1 MFKYIF
7 FLILFTPVF
16 AQEPDK
22 PYTLTKLTEIAL
34 SNSPLIQA
42 KYLEWKS
49 FDGAIQQ
56 VQAWQNPSISSDF
69 GYKTLGTSTGY
80 GYSIGISQPFYFP
93 NKQRIRAEIQE
104 TFKADTKV
112 DLEEIKRF
120 VSRKVIFLSFAYNE
134 AAEHAAHLEEK
145 RERLKI
151 IHQYLGSRP
160 FVSPQKK
167 LEKIIVENKILLLEK
182 EILKIKNEKKTV
194 WEALNLYLGFEGPVA
209 INVKWFAR
217 GIELNLENL
226 KNGLKENSQ
235 MKAQENNLNR
245 KNLQKTL
252 ANQEKFP
259 DFSLS
264 AIYSE
269 EKAIQTERFIGG
281 GITFNLPLWNRNQG
295 TISQY
300 EAEISSIELNKSF
313 LEKKMTSEL
322 NTLFMDYENKRALIK
337 KYPVNLIEEIH
348 KQVAFADYEFR
359 KGRIEILTYLE
370 FEQSDSDIHNV
381 IFESQLGYVE
391 SYLNL
396 LAITGSQDFQE
407 EK

>member
-1 MFKYIF
+1 MIKILKYLF

-16 AQEPDK
+16 AQET
-22 PYTLTKLTEIAL
+22 YTLQKLVGIAL
-34 SNSPLIQA
+34 ENSPLIQA

-56 VQAWQNPSISSDF
+56 AGAWQNPSISSDL
-69 GYKTLGTSTGY
+69 GYKTLGSSTGY

-93 NKQRIRAEIQE
+93 NKQRIRGEIQE

-112 DLEEIKRF
+112 DLEEIKKF

-160 FVSPQKK
+160 FVSAQKK
-167 LEKIIVENKILLLEK
+167 IEKTIVENKIFLVEK
-182 EILKIKNEKKTV
+182 EILKIKNEKKKV
-194 WEALNLYLGFEGPVA
+194 WEELNLYLGLEAPVE
-209 INVKWFAR
+209 IQVKWFSR
-217 GIELNLENL
+217 GIELSL
-226 KNGLKENSQ
+226 KHLRNELRQNSQ
-235 MKAQENNLNR
+235 LMAQDNSLNR
-245 KNLQKTL
+245 KNLQKKL
-252 ANQEKFP
+252 AGLEKFP

-269 EKAIQTERFIGG
+269 EKTVQTERFIGG

-295 TISQY
+295 AVSQY

-313 LEKKMTSEL
+313 LEKKITSEL
-322 NTLFMDYENKRALIK
+322 NTLFIDYENRRSLIK
-337 KYPVNLIEEIH
+337 KYPVSLIEEIH
-348 KQVAFADYEFR
+348 KQIAFVDEEFR

-370 FEQSDSDIHNV
+370 FEQSSSDMHNV